1 MNNTRGRQNS
11 QRTGYG
17 QRQNQKQDAQ
27 NKETVLEIQGL
38 SKKFGDFQAV
48 ENLDLQVFQGETFGF
63 LGPNGAGKTTTI
75 RTVLGLL
82 KPTEG
87 STEVF
92 NVDSTSSSFTGVK
105 EEIGYL
111 PAELQLDETLTC
123 REHIN
128 YHRSLKSDELA
139 QDLITYFDVP
149 LDKRFKD
156 LSSGNRRKL
165 GLVLTFMHDPDLV
178 ILDEPTTGL
187 DPLLQ
192 QKLIDFLK
200 YEEGQNK
207 TIFLSSHRLP
217 LVKKICDRA
226 GILRDGNLVRVE
238 EIESL
243 TEKSGKQVQIFAKND
258 LNAQNLNME
267 GVRELNVNGQQAQFM
282 YTSDQNQLL
291 QLLNSFSL
299 LDVEIEEAPLEK
311 IFMSY
316 YGDENNA

>member
-1 MNNTRGRQNS
+1 MNQRNQNRAQQS
-11 QRTGYG
+11 RNKDNISK
-17 QRQNQKQDAQ
+17 QNRK
-27 NKETVLEIQGL
+27 TVIDIKGL
-38 SKKFGDFQAV
+38 SKKFGSFQAL
-48 ENLDLQVFQGETFGF
+48 ENLNLEVFQGETFGF

-82 KPTEG
+82 KPTQG
-87 STEVF
+87 STNVF
-92 NVDSTSSSFTGVK
+92 DVDSTSSSFTGVK

-200 YEEGQNK
+200 YEEGQDK

-243 TEKSGKQVQIFAKND
+243 TKKSGKQVQIFARND

-267 GVRELNVNGQQAQFM
+267 GVRDLNVNGQQAQFM
-282 YTSDQNQLL
+282 YTGDQNQLL
-291 QLLNSFSL
+291 QLLNSFNL

>member
-1 MNNTRGRQNS
+1 MRRNNRRQAGKN
-11 QRTGYG
+11 
-17 QRQNQKQDAQ
+17 
-27 NKETVLEIQGL
+27 TVISVENL
-38 SKKFGDFQAV
+38 SKKFGDFQALK
-48 ENLDLQVFQGETFGF
+48 NLNLEVHQGETFGF

-75 RTVLGLL
+75 RTVLDLL

-87 STEVF
+87 KTEVF
-92 NVDSTSSSFTGVK
+92 GVDSTSGDFTEVK
-105 EEIGYL
+105 KRIGYL

-128 YHRSLKSDELA
+128 YHRNLKSDGLA
-139 QDLITYFDVP
+139 QELINYFDVP

-178 ILDEPTTGL
+178 ILDEPATGL

-217 LVKKICDRA
+217 LVKKICDRT

-238 EIESL
+238 DIESL
-243 TEKSGKQVQIFAKND
+243 TQKSGKQVQLFAQSQVDPQK
-258 LNAQNLNME
+258 LNIQ
-267 GVRELNVNGQQAQFM
+267 GVRDLNVNGQQARFM
-282 YTSDQNQLL
+282 YTGDQNKLL
-291 QLLNSFSL
+291 QLLNKFNL
-299 LDVEIEEAPLEK
+299 VDIQIEEAPLEK
-311 IFMSY
+311 IFMRY
-316 YGDENNA
+316 YGDENNV

>member
-1 MNNTRGRQNS
+1 MPQNNQQANRDS
-11 QRTGYG
+11 VVSI
-17 QRQNQKQDAQ
+17 
-27 NKETVLEIQGL
+27 EGL
-38 SKKFGDFQAV
+38 SKKFGNFQALK
-48 ENLDLQVFQGETFGF
+48 NLNLEVYRGETFGF

-75 RTVLGLL
+75 RTLLGLL

-87 STEVF
+87 KTSVF
-92 NVDSTSSSFTGVK
+92 GTDSTSKSFTEVK
-105 EEIGYL
+105 KRIGYL

-139 QDLITYFDVP
+139 QQLINYFDVP

-200 YEEGQNK
+200 YEEGKNK

-226 GILRDGNLVRVE
+226 GILRDGNLVRTE
-238 EIESL
+238 KIESL
-243 TEKSGKQVQIFAKND
+243 TQKSGKHVQIFSQNEV
-258 LNAQNLNME
+258 NSQNLNIQ

-282 YTSDQNQLL
+282 YTGNQNQLL
-291 QLLNSFSL
+291 ELLNGFNL

-316 YGDENNA
+316 YGDQNNV

>member
-1 MNNTRGRQNS
+1 MQQNNQQANRDS
-11 QRTGYG
+11 VVSI
-17 QRQNQKQDAQ
+17 
-27 NKETVLEIQGL
+27 ESL
-38 SKKFGDFQAV
+38 SKKFGNFQALK
-48 ENLDLQVFQGETFGF
+48 NLNLEVYQGETFGF

-75 RTVLGLL
+75 RTVLDLL

-87 STEVF
+87 KTSVF
-92 NVDSTSSSFTGVK
+92 GVDSTSKGFTDVK
-105 EEIGYL
+105 KRIGYL

-123 REHIN
+123 RDHIN

-139 QDLITYFDVP
+139 QQLIDYFDVP

-238 EIESL
+238 DIESL
-243 TEKSGKQVQIFAKND
+243 TQKSGKHVQIFSQNEV
-258 LNAQNLNME
+258 NPQNLNIQ
-267 GVRELNVNGQQAQFM
+267 GIRELNVNGQQAQFM
-282 YTSDQNQLL
+282 YTGNQNQLL
-291 QLLNSFSL
+291 ELLNRFNL
-299 LDVEIEEAPLEK
+299 LDIEIEEAPLEK

-316 YGDENNA
+316 YGDQNNV